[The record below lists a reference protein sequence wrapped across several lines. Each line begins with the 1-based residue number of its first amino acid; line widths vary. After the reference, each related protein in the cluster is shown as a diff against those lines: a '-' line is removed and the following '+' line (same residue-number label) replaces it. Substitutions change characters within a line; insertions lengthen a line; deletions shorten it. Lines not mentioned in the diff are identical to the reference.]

1 MDLCLRTSLPI
12 LLLALTFLAISFSI
26 ASSAPPRPNLFHWGS
41 NATETAIDFTKND
54 LLLGSQDPIFWFLVP
69 LSGLIS
75 AGVCMLLNT
84 VALGLTSFLSFL
96 YSLLVWKTPWV
107 RSDDGR
113 CVATGL
119 ADPSGLTYD

>member
-26 ASSAPPRPNLFHWGS
+26 ASSAPPRANLFSWRS
-41 NATETAIDFTKND
+41 NATETAVDFTKND

-75 AGVCMLLNT
+75 AGVCVLLNT
-84 VALGLTSFLSFL
+84 AALGLTYSLSILYSFLTS
-96 YSLLVWKTPWV
+96 KAPWA
-107 RSDDGR
+107 RSDDGKSVLICKVVTLR
-113 CVATGL
+113 L
-119 ADPSGLTYD
+119 MNS